1 MKKFLVLPLTAILL
15 FGMAGCAAN
24 KQVTPISTGTS
35 ENQAIAVD
43 SQSEAT
49 TAPSDAGESSSEAAT
64 SEQPSEKPSESDAG
78 EKTTEDDNLAIPGI
92 WQAAS
97 ITTKDDNTM
106 EPAYYVQ
113 FTKTEICYGH
123 MKDGQFVKDSSDK
136 IVRFSK
142 TVDGS
147 YLVQAESAK
156 AGKYTFK
163 TSESDQTIMEY
174 YNTWEDAEFADK
186 YIGGS
191 SISKCSA

>member
-1 MKKFLVLPLTAILL
+1 MKKFLVLSLTAILL
-15 FGMAGCAAN
+15 FGMAGCATN
-24 KQVTPISTGTS
+24 KQVTPISTGTPD
-35 ENQAIAVD
+35 NQVIAVD

-49 TAPSDAGESSSEAAT
+49 SAPSDAGESNSEAAT

-78 EKTTEDDNLAIPGI
+78 EKTAEGETLAIPGT

-97 ITTKDDNTM
+97 IVPKDDNTSGP
-106 EPAYYVQ
+106 EYYVQ

-142 TVDGS
+142 TVDGL
-147 YLVQAESAK
+147 YIVQAESAK

-163 TSESDQTIMEY
+163 TSESDQTVMEY
-174 YNTWEDAEFADK
+174 YSTWEDAEFADK

>member
-49 TAPSDAGESSSEAAT
+49 TAPSDAGESSSEAA
-64 SEQPSEKPSESDAG
+64 PSEKPSESDAS
-78 EKTTEDDNLAIPGI
+78 EKTAEGETLAIPGI

>member
-49 TAPSDAGESSSEAAT
+49 SAPSDAGESSSEAAT
-64 SEQPSEKPSESDAG
+64 SEKPSGSDAG
-78 EKTTEDDNLAIPGI
+78 ETTAEGEALAIPGI

>member
-1 MKKFLVLPLTAILL
+1 MKKLLVLPLTAILL

-24 KQVTPISTGTS
+24 KEVTPISTGSS
-35 ENQAIAVD
+35 ENQVIAAD
-43 SQSEAT
+43 SQSE
-49 TAPSDAGESSSEAAT
+49 APSDAGESSSVAE
-64 SEQPSEKPSESDAG
+64 SSDKPSESDAG
-78 EKTTEDDNLAIPGI
+78 DTGDKTAEGDSLAIPGT

-97 ITTKDDNTM
+97 IVTKDDNTM

-123 MKDGQFVKDSSDK
+123 MADGQFVKEYSDK
-136 IVRFSK
+136 ITRFDK

-163 TSESDQTIMEY
+163 TSESDTTVMEY

>member
-24 KQVTPISTGTS
+24 KQVTPISTGAP
-35 ENQAIAVD
+35 ENQVIAVD

-49 TAPSDAGESSSEAAT
+49 SAPSDAGESSSEAA
-64 SEQPSEKPSESDAG
+64 PSEKPSESDAS
-78 EKTTEDDNLAIPGI
+78 EKTAEGETLAIPGI

>member
-35 ENQAIAVD
+35 ENQTIAVD

-64 SEQPSEKPSESDAG
+64 SEKPSGSDAG
-78 EKTTEDDNLAIPGI
+78 ETTAEGEALAIPGI

>member
-1 MKKFLVLPLTAILL
+1 
-15 FGMAGCAAN
+15 MAGCAAN

-35 ENQAIAVD
+35 ENQVIASD

-49 TAPSDAGESSSEAAT
+49 TAPSDAPSDAGESSSEAAT
-64 SEQPSEKPSESDAG
+64 SEKPSGSDAG
-78 EKTTEDDNLAIPGI
+78 ETTAEGETLAIPGI

>member
-24 KQVTPISTGTS
+24 KQVTPISTGTP
-35 ENQAIAVD
+35 ENQVIAVD

-64 SEQPSEKPSESDAG
+64 SEKPSESDAG
-78 EKTTEDDNLAIPGI
+78 ETTAEGEALAIPGI

>member
-1 MKKFLVLPLTAILL
+1 MKKYLALPLTAILL

-24 KQVTPISTGTS
+24 KQVTPISTGTPD
-35 ENQAIAVD
+35 NQVIAVD

-49 TAPSDAGESSSEAAT
+49 SAPSDAGESISEAET
-64 SEQPSEKPSESDAG
+64 SGKASETSTED
-78 EKTTEDDNLAIPGI
+78 TTEKNADGVELAIPGI

-97 ITTKDDNTM
+97 IVPKDDNTSGP
-106 EPAYYVQ
+106 EYYVQ

-142 TVDGS
+142 TVDGL
-147 YLVQAESAK
+147 YIVQAESAK

-163 TSESDQTIMEY
+163 TSESDQTVMEY
-174 YNTWEDAEFADK
+174 YSTWEDTEFADK